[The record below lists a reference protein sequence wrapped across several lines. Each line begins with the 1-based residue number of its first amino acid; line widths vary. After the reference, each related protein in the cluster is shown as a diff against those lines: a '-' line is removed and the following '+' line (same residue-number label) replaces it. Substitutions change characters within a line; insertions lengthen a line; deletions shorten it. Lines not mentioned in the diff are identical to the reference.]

1 MKDDKV
7 IERIRKE
14 LLSVQKQIDEG
25 VEKREK
31 LVEAYT
37 RKLLSFEVV
46 DLEANP
52 VLISRKP
59 HTSP

>member
-1 MKDDKV
+1 MKDEKL

-14 LLSVQKQIDEG
+14 LLSVQNQIDEG
-25 VEKREK
+25 LEKREK

-37 RKLLSFEVV
+37 RKLLSVEVV

-52 VLISRKP
+52 LLTSRK